1 MVPSLTQPHK
11 VRNVLGDGQPGLDI
25 RDAEAFEA
33 NSAFLIARN
42 AVPMDAAS
50 KAELIAHLQG
60 RDAEAEPS
68 PMDAASKAELL
79 AHLQG
84 RDAEAEPSP
93 MDAASKA
100 ELLAHLQGRDAEA
113 EPSPMDA
120 ASKAELIAHLQGR
133 ADFISVQSELHQRD
147 VLKRH
152 LLKRELAIRDVEHV
166 LTHQSAAKVMVRELG
181 SLLNHF
187 SKRDG
192 SPIGQRDIQLVAR
205 DINTLMIR
213 EAKKPHV
220 ASPHEIKVAFGKAGH
235 WLKTKAGPWLKDHAI
250 DIVSTVVSAVPGMQ
264 PAGMAMKVAS
274 AVKTGVQ
281 AGVKADKAQKE
292 VKKHKG
298 KNRRDAEALYGIP
311 ISSVAKD
318 AGSAAKA
325 AGSVAQSG
333 MASAM
338 RQAQATKE
346 NTGRSK
352 PSIESRDA
360 EADHAAAAAA
370 VKDAFAQLGI
380 RSAEPE
386 DAAAAVAK
394 AFAELGIRDLAG
406 PISSILTHRDI
417 VVRDTPQLL
426 ERLVDGAMNVADHAM
441 KREAEAEP
449 IVDVSALTID
459 SLIQRSL
466 DSIASATDVIL
477 RRDADDDVVG
487 LSELHVRALAPHLVE
502 AM

>member
-1 MVPSLTQPHK
+1 
-11 VRNVLGDGQPGLDI
+11 
-25 RDAEAFEA
+25 
-33 NSAFLIARN
+33 
-42 AVPMDAAS
+42 
-50 KAELIAHLQG
+50 
-60 RDAEAEPS
+60 
-68 PMDAASKAELL
+68 
-79 AHLQG
+79 
-84 RDAEAEPSP
+84 
-93 MDAASKA
+93 
-100 ELLAHLQGRDAEA
+100 
-113 EPSPMDA
+113 MDA

-133 ADFISVQSELHQRD
+133 AEFISVQPELNQRD

-181 SLLNHF
+181 SILNHF

-192 SPIGQRDIQLVAR
+192 SPIGERDIQLVAR
-205 DINTLMIR
+205 DINALMIR

-220 ASPHEIKVAFGKAGH
+220 ASPHEIKVAFEKAGH
-235 WLKTKAGPWLKDHAI
+235 WLKTKAGPWLKQHAV

-281 AGVKADKAQKE
+281 AGVKAEKAHEE

-298 KNRRDAEALYGIP
+298 KGKRAAEALYGMP
-311 ISSVAKD
+311 VSSVAKD
-318 AGSAAKA
+318 ASNI
-325 AGSVAQSG
+325 AQSS
-333 MASAM
+333 MASTM
-338 RQAQATKE
+338 RQAQAAKE
-346 NTGRSK
+346 NTGKSK
-352 PSIESRDA
+352 QSIESRDA
-360 EADHAAAAAA
+360 EPDHAAAAAA

-386 DAAAAVAK
+386 DIAAAVAK

-417 VVRDTPQLL
+417 VVRDTPQLF
-426 ERLVDGAMNVADHAM
+426 ERLVDGAVNVADHAM

-449 IVDVSALTID
+449 IVDASALTID
-459 SLIQRSL
+459 SLVQRSL
-466 DSIASATDVIL
+466 DSIESAADVIL
-477 RRDADDDVVG
+477 RRDADRDVVG

-502 AM
+502 AMW